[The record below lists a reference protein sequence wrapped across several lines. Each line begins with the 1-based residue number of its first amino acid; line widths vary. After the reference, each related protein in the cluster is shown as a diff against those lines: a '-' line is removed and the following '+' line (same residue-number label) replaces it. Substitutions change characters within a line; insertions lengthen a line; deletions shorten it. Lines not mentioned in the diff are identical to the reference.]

1 MDKIEK
7 IIEIL
12 ENQDIS
18 SVEKE
23 YLAEESKNDN
33 EVKDFITFYNKF
45 IKSLRSSTHL
55 ELLVNIFYIKMVM
68 LKRVRTYHELK
79 IKLRVIW
86 QTAVFAKPNTRS

>member
-23 YLAEESKNDN
+23 YLAEESKKDD
-33 EVKDFITFYNKF
+33 EVKDFITLYNKF
-45 IKSLRSSTHL
+45 IESLESSTHL
-55 ELLVNIFYIKMVM
+55 EPEIIGEFILYKNG
-68 LKRVRTYHELK
+68 ED
-79 IKLRVIW
+79 
-86 QTAVFAKPNTRS
+86 